1 MVDSEYSAGDYK
13 SSFPDH
19 LKIKSMYNYEVEKL
33 AFVIRYVRDRY
44 TTKKIC
50 KKAILENGGTTNVY
64 YSCQ

>member
-33 AFVIRYVRDRY
+33 AFVIRYVRDTY

-50 KKAILENGGTTNVY
+50 EKAILENGGTTNVY